1 MPLYLK
7 AGTSSLLRVGTSLA
21 SNSACCCAGCVCTCQ
36 PSTVTFTASAVSFYT
51 NCCECTGGP
60 TPSGSIYLTIPA
72 MTSVTAYKCCDVS
85 APGSENIRYASNPI
99 LLGTFNLLDTGDIF
113 CSNSKSTTIYAQISI
128 GSANCASSSWVAE
141 VRLFGYYS
149 PGACSSVLIPLDR
162 SIDPCDTTGIN
173 DCLLGCFAS
182 GGISQSNTRTA
193 NFCSPTGTYTFTPL
207 ATAVSATNCNGS
219 GAGSSDV
226 NWTLVVA

>member
-1 MPLYLK
+1 MPLYIK

-60 TPSGSIYLTIPA
+60 LTSGSAYLTIPA
-72 MTSVTAYKCCDVS
+72 MSGVTAYKCCDVS
-85 APGSENIRYASNPI
+85 APGSENIFYASNPV
-99 LLGTFNLLDTGDIF
+99 LLGTFNLLDPGDIF
-113 CSNSKSTTIYAQISI
+113 CSSSKSTTIYAQVAI
-128 GSANCASSSWVAE
+128 GSGNCASSTWNAS
-141 VRLFGYYS
+141 VRLYGYS
-149 PGACSSVLIPLDR
+149 GTGACSSVLIPLDR
-162 SIDPCDTTGIN
+162 SINPCDITGIN
-173 DCLLGCFAS
+173 DCLLSCAISS
-182 GGISQSNTRTA
+182 GIALSNTRTA

-207 ATAVSATNCNGS
+207 SDPVLPTSCGTTASP
-219 GAGSSDV
+219 V